1 MEYRITAL
9 TSGEDMK
16 MRQRDWVMLMTLAG
30 LESHRFQTPE
40 LIPRAEALEIAEA
53 LKKALPVLPEEH
65 RDMAATNRLGTA
77 TPESGWD
84 PKNAPGHFG
93 GEHQALVEKFI
104 ELCEQEGDLEVRR
117 LA

>member
-9 TSGEDMK
+9 NSGEDMK

-30 LESHRFQTPE
+30 LESHRFQPPE

-53 LKKALPVLPEEH
+53 LKKALPDLPEER
-65 RDMAATNRLGTA
+65 RDMAATDPLDTA

-84 PKNAPGHFG
+84 PKNALGHFG
-93 GEHQALVEKFI
+93 GEHRALVEKFI
-104 ELCEQEGDLEVRR
+104 ELCEQGDLEVRR